1 MKLEIERKYLV
12 DKSKIN
18 IIHPFR
24 TIGIIQGY
32 LDGYRIRV
40 ASDSFGTKAYLTIKK
55 RKSDTTSEE
64 YEYQIPVNDAMELL
78 KDVKV
83 IRKRREMFDIHGK
96 IWEVDFFENFDF
108 VIAEIELKSED
119 ELFDIPDFC
128 TDEVTHDASYKNCN
142 LVKMIK

>member
-1 MKLEIERKYLV
+1 MNLEIERKFLV

-18 IIHPFR
+18 ETHSFR

-32 LDGYRIRV
+32 IDGYRIRV
-40 ASDSFGTKAYLTIKK
+40 ASNSFGTKAFLTIKK
-55 RKSDTTSEE
+55 RKSNSTSEE

-83 IRKRREMFDIHGK
+83 IRKRREMFDINGK

-108 VIAEIELKSED
+108 VIAEIELSSED
-119 ELFDIPDFC
+119 ELIDIPDFC
-128 TDEVTHDASYKNCN
+128 TSEVTNDESYKNCN
-142 LVKMIK
+142 LVKRL